1 MARAHG
7 SYPWCPRFES
17 RCRYQIK
24 AQPFDCAFLWPVG
37 QVVKTPPFHGGNMGS
52 SPVRVTNDTASQA
65 GRRNLYPLIPGSH
78 KRTCRRMTNSA
89 AGLFS
94 WLAGNSSSLSV
105 EKLLFLAIAKLTLS
119 QKQDPMWIIF
129 CSQLSM
135 RFEFRKDGFSSGRF
149 PASSK
154 VYSD

>member
-1 MARAHG
+1 
-7 SYPWCPRFES
+7 
-17 RCRYQIK
+17 
-24 AQPFDCAFLWPVG
+24 
-37 QVVKTPPFHGGNMGS
+37 
-52 SPVRVTNDTASQA
+52 
-65 GRRNLYPLIPGSH
+65 
-78 KRTCRRMTNSA
+78 MTNSA

-129 CSQLSM
+129 CSQLAM

-154 VYSD
+154 AFSD